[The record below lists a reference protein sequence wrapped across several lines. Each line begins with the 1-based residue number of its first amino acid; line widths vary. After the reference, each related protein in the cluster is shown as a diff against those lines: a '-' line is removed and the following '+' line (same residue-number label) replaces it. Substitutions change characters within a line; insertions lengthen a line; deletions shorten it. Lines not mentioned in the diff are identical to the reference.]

1 MKEKKFVPFE
11 KMSKRKQREIN
22 NSKRNTW
29 GDFDPTTRVEQLGYN
44 RKKKKEVLRNKSEK
58 HSTDN

>member
-29 GDFDPTTRVEQLGYN
+29 GDFDPTTRVESLGYDRQKEKRN
-44 RKKKKEVLRNKSEK
+44 AKKAVDDDLK
-58 HSTDN
+58 DI

>member
-11 KMSKRKQREIN
+11 KMSKKKQREIN
-22 NSKRNTW
+22 NSKRGTW

-44 RKKKKEVLRNKSEK
+44 RKKEKRSAKKQIREALN
-58 HSTDN
+58 

>member
-22 NSKRNTW
+22 NSKRSTW
-29 GDFDPTTRVEQLGYN
+29 GDFDPTTRVESLGYDRQKEKRN
-44 RKKKKEVLRNKSEK
+44 TKKAVEEDLK
-58 HSTDN
+58 DI